1 MPSIVM
7 KPQLDL
13 EPWQWLSLSWNSW
26 VTVESVGALPSTAMV
41 LNVQVS
47 SDFGIV
53 TMYVNK
59 YVSDIVNADY
69 IYRMSN
75 TS

>member
-1 MPSIVM
+1 M
-7 KPQLDL
+7 
-13 EPWQWLSLSWNSW
+13 
-26 VTVESVGALPSTAMV
+26 ESVGALPSTAMV